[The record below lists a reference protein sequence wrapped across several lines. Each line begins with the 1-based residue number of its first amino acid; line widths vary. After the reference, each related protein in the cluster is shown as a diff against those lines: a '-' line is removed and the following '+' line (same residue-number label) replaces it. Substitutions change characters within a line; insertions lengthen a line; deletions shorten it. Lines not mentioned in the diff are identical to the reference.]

1 MGYLFHAFK
10 TISKTLRTSS
20 DFFKHNPTTGLHVN
34 ASGDKIKL
42 IDLYAHNVIVDS
54 IKNNK
59 QIIGYISEE
68 QDDIQFFSGKKDGII
83 VSFDPIDG
91 SKNIETNTS
100 VGTIY
105 CFLQYSV
112 KEDKITKVIEAGYCL
127 YGFTTIVVRAT
138 DEEVTL
144 YKLNSDDYFDRGKKI
159 TSLGTEKIY
168 AINESH
174 SDKINKEYKQLLA
187 HYKSKKFNQR
197 WIGCMVADCHQI
209 ITLGGVFMYLTSSKR
224 PDGKLRLFYEALP
237 FSFIFSKLGGIGV
250 NENHKNIIDMVLN
263 VEISKSPL
271 HRTTSLILT
280 SKEQQEE
287 IKTFIKTV
295 QDEKT

>member
-1 MGYLFHAFK
+1 MSYLFQAFK

-20 DFFKHNPTTGLHVN
+20 EFFKHNPTTGLHVN

-42 IDLYAHNVIVDS
+42 IDLYAHNVIVDT
-54 IKNNK
+54 IKNNNK
-59 QIIGYISEE
+59 IIGYISEE
-68 QDDIQFFSGKKDGII
+68 QDDIQFFNGKKDGII

-91 SKNIETNTS
+91 SKNIETNTG

-105 CFLQYSV
+105 CFLQYSA

-127 YGFTTIVVRAT
+127 YGFTTIVLRAN
-138 DEEVTL
+138 DEGVTL
-144 YKLNSDDYFDRGKKI
+144 YKLNSDDYFDKGKKV
-159 TSLGTEKIY
+159 TSLGKEKIY
-168 AINESH
+168 AVNESH
-174 SDKINKEYKQLLA
+174 SDTINKEYKLLLSQ
-187 HYKSKKFNQR
+187 YKSNKYNQR

-209 ITLGGVFMYLTSSKR
+209 ITLGGVFMYLTSNKR
-224 PDGKLRLFYEALP
+224 PNGKLRLFYEALP

-250 NENHKNIIDMVLN
+250 NENHKNILDIALSI
-263 VEISKSPL
+263 EITKTPL

-287 IKTFIKTV
+287 IKTFIRAV
-295 QDEKT
+295 QEEKT